1 MKKLLCVI
9 MTLAML
15 TMGMCVASAEEA
27 TTYDF
32 SDKAEEYLTYIG
44 TNLNNRNVVAEG
56 EDEDPTSTHEET
68 IEWILSELKAAG
80 YTDDQIV
87 HETQIVETRW
97 GAGNYPVTNIVL
109 TVEGQDTSK
118 QIIVGAHY
126 DGDGVG
132 DNGSGTALL
141 LSTAVGLAGQTP
153 KYTTKYIFIDGEEV
167 GLVGAQEYA
176 DAMTEDE
183 IASTVFMV
191 NIDSIAFGD
200 YCNIYGGVA
209 DDEGNITQTSGY
221 ETAVN
226 TARSVGIN
234 VYTTE
239 DLDGYYATNGE
250 GPAIET
256 NTLYTN
262 PWTAENPAPA
272 NANNVSP
279 TTGDWSDHAA
289 FKYNGIPYIYFEAT
303 NWYAAGDNGED
314 AYTGYFEVSD
324 ASVGYDGMF
333 MNTEYD
339 TLENLTTLYPGR
351 SLEHFQV
358 YSPLLCQLIMA
369 PVEG

>member
-1 MKKLLCVI
+1 MKKMIAPVLALTLLLC
-9 MTLAML
+9 
-15 TMGMCVASAEEA
+15 CVASAEE

-32 SDKAEEYLTYIG
+32 SEQAETYLTYIG
-44 TNLNNRNVVAEG
+44 TNLTNRNVVAEG
-56 EDEDPTSTHEET
+56 EEEDPTSTHEET
-68 IEWILSELKAAG
+68 IEWILSELKNAG
-80 YTDDQIV
+80 YADEQIV
-87 HETQIVETRW
+87 HETEMSSSYDEKK
-97 GAGNYPVTNIVL
+97 YPVTNIVL

-118 QIIVGAHY
+118 QIIVAAHY

-141 LSTAVGLAGQTP
+141 LSTACGLAGETP
-153 KYTTKYIFIDGEEV
+153 LYTVKYIFLDGEEV
-167 GLVGAQEYA
+167 GLVGAENYVN
-176 DAMTEDE
+176 AMSEEE

-191 NIDSIAFGD
+191 NIDSVAFGD

-209 DDEGNITQTSGY
+209 DENGNVTQTEAY
-221 ETAVN
+221 DLAVT
-226 TARSVGIN
+226 TARSLGIN

-239 DLDGYYATNGE
+239 DLDGYYAANGE

-256 NTLYTN
+256 NALYTN
-262 PWTAENPAPA
+262 PWTSANPAPA
-272 NANNVSP
+272 NAGNVSP

-289 FKYNGIPYIYFEAT
+289 FKYAGIPYLYLEAT
-303 NWYAAGDNGED
+303 NWFAAGDGGED

-351 SLEHFQV
+351 SLEHFRV
-358 YSPLLCQLIMA
+358 FSPLLCKLIMQ
-369 PVEG
+369 PVAA